1 MFWFVLAALLTIS
14 SALNAYQVVAVDD
27 RSVQLMR
34 GGLSLTLLLL
44 AALAVK
50 KGLAARSDGQE
61 GTPGETAAADATR
74 QGMIIVGAI
83 AAVIVVVVVV
93 AVLGPRG
100 PTLTMPEQL
109 AGHSRLHGPEFDDL
123 QLSAEADV
131 GGNPVVG
138 VFALGGQPRFLV
150 AGFDRTLEPGEDL
163 FTEIAGT
170 MEEGSGLPG
179 VSFDVD
185 AGTTRAEGPV
195 TYTCVPLSMPAG
207 AGTQIDSTI
216 CDWNDG
222 NSYGLIWGFDP
233 ALDVAELASVA
244 YEAIVD

>member
-1 MFWFVLAALLTIS
+1 MVWFVLAALLTIS
-14 SALNAYQVVAVDD
+14 SALNAYQVIVVDD
-27 RSVQLMR
+27 RSIRLQR
-34 GGLSLTLLLL
+34 GGLSLALLLL
-44 AALAVK
+44 AALSMR
-50 KGLAARSDGQE
+50 KGLAVRASAQE
-61 GTPGETAAADATR
+61 GTPGETASATAIR
-74 QGMIIVGAI
+74 QGMIIVGAV

-93 AVLGPRG
+93 AALGPRA

-123 QLSAEADV
+123 QRSAKADL

-150 AGFDRTLEPGEDL
+150 AGFDRTLPPGEDL
-163 FTEIAGT
+163 FTEIAMT
-170 MEEGSGLPG
+170 VEEGSGLPR

-185 AGTTRAEGPV
+185 SGTTRTEGPV
-195 TYTCVPLSMPAG
+195 TYTCVPFTIPVD
-207 AGTQIDSTI
+207 AGTQIGATV

-233 ALDVAELASVA
+233 ALDVSELASVA
-244 YEAIVD
+244 YGAILD

>member
-14 SALNAYQVVAVDD
+14 SVLNAYQVIAVDD
-27 RSVQLMR
+27 RSVRLLR

-44 AALAVK
+44 AALSVR
-50 KGLAARSDGQE
+50 KGLAVRLSRQE
-61 GTPGETAAADATR
+61 GTPGETAAAEAIR
-74 QGMIIVGAI
+74 QGMIIVGAF
-83 AAVIVVVVVV
+83 AAVIIAVVVV
-93 AVLGPRG
+93 ALLGPRA

-123 QLSAEADV
+123 QESAEADL

-138 VFALGGQPRFLV
+138 VFAMGGQPRFMV
-150 AGFDRTLEPGEDL
+150 AGFDRTLPPGEDM
-163 FTEIAGT
+163 FTEIT
-170 MEEGSGLPG
+170 RTVEEGSGLSG

-185 AGTTRAEGPV
+185 AGTTRTEGPV
-195 TYTCVPLSMPAG
+195 TYSCVPFSVAVD
-207 AGTQIDSTI
+207 AGTQITSSI

-233 ALDVAELASVA
+233 ALDVSELASVA

>member
-14 SALNAYQVVAVDD
+14 SSLNAYQVVAVDD
-27 RSVQLMR
+27 RSVQLLR
-34 GGLSLTLLLL
+34 GGLSLTLLVL

-50 KGLAARSDGQE
+50 KGLAARSSGQE

-83 AAVIVVVVVV
+83 AAVIVAVVVV

-123 QLSAEADV
+123 QRSAEADV

-138 VFALGGQPRFLV
+138 VFALGGQPRFMV

-163 FTEIAGT
+163 FTEIART
-170 MEEGSGLPG
+170 MEEGFGGPG
-179 VSFDVD
+179 ISFDVD
-185 AGTTRAEGPV
+185 AGTMRTEGPV
-195 TYTCVPLSMPAG
+195 TYTCVPYSIPVDG
-207 AGTQIDSTI
+207 GTQFAYTI

-222 NSYGLIWGFDP
+222 ESYGLIMAFDP
-233 ALDVAELASVA
+233 TLDVSNLVSVA